1 MSMMADMAED
11 AGPVAATDTD
21 TGTDTGLL
29 RAVERFAQTLET
41 AGMPR
46 MAARV
51 FAYVLAEDA
60 DRYTAAELAEGL
72 RVSPAAI
79 SGAVRYLVDARLLF
93 REREPGMRGD
103 LFRVY
108 DDDVWSAIMAARVPV
123 LDQFVVG
130 IDEAIRLVGEDS
142 PGGHRLVETREFFRF
157 MQREMGAMMERW
169 RRHRD
174 LLLTADR

>member
-1 MSMMADMAED
+1 VKRLIIMMSVMTEETEPE
-11 AGPVAATDTD
+11 AGPRTD
-21 TGTDTGLL
+21 LL
-29 RAVERFAQTLET
+29 RAVERFAQTLEMS
-41 AGMPR
+41 GMPR

-51 FAYVLAEDA
+51 FAYVLAEDS

-123 LDQFVVG
+123 LDQFVAG
-130 IDEAIRLVGEDS
+130 IDEAIRLVGADG

-157 MQREMGAMMERW
+157 MQQQMGLMMERW
-169 RRHRD
+169 RRERAT
-174 LLLTADR
+174 LLSGER